1 MIGVYTDTNHPVNPT
16 NAFPN
21 YLVDMEYIN
30 TNIINQYIF

>member
-21 YLVDMEYIN
+21 YLDDMECIN
-30 TNIINQYIF
+30 TTIINQYIF